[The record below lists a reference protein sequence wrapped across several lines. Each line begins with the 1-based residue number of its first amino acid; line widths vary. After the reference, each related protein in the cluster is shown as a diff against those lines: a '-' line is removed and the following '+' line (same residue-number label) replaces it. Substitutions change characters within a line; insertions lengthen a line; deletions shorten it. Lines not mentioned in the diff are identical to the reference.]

1 MKTTIILILIAIVS
15 VAFGVLAF
23 VENIKTKKE
32 LKAKKKQ
39 EKENA
44 KIDKETIEN
53 IGVVSGDDIHA
64 GNNILHNLA
73 EKRK

>member
-1 MKTTIILILIAIVS
+1 MKTTIILILVALVS

-23 VENIKTKKE
+23 VENVKTKKE
-32 LKAKKKQ
+32 LKQIKKQ

-44 KIDKETIEN
+44 KIDNETIEN
-53 IGVVSGDDIHA
+53 ISTVAGDDIHA
-64 GNNILHNLA
+64 GNNVLHQLA

>member
-1 MKTTIILILIAIVS
+1 MKTIIICILIAVVS

-23 VENIKTKKE
+23 VENAKTKKE
-32 LKAKKKQ
+32 LKAKEKQ

-53 IGVVSGDDIHA
+53 INTVAGGDIHA
-64 GNNILHNLA
+64 GNNVLHDLA
-73 EKRK
+73 QKRN

>member
-1 MKTTIILILIAIVS
+1 MKATIILILIAAGS

-23 VENIKTKKE
+23 IENVKSKKE
-32 LKAKKKQ
+32 LKELKKQ

-44 KIDKETIEN
+44 KIDKETVEN
-53 IGVVSGDDIHA
+53 ISTVAGDDIHA
-64 GNNILHNLA
+64 GNNVLHNLA